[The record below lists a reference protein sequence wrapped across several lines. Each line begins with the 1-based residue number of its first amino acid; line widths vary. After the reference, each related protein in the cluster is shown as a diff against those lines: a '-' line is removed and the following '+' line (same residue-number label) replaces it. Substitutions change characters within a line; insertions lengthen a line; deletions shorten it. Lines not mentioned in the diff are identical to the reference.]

1 MKITQINSNA
11 QNFKQLNIKSL
22 SAIDKQNF
30 VQGNISKLKEL
41 GNKYDIR
48 MVSCYS
54 DIPGFSSIDINVK
67 PLGKGFNFMEKL
79 FFPTGRST
87 FKTGYTYIDETLKT
101 KKDFMKA
108 VHDAIQDLHKKL

>member
-1 MKITQINSNA
+1 MRISRIDNA

-22 SAIDKQNF
+22 SAVDKQNF
-30 VQGNISKLKEL
+30 VKGNISKLKDL
-41 GNKYDIR
+41 GKEYDIR

-54 DIPGFSSIDINVK
+54 DIPNFSSIDINVK
-67 PLGKGFNFMEKL
+67 PLGKGYNFIERL

-87 FKTGYTYIDETLKT
+87 FKTGYTHIDETLKT
-101 KKDFMKA
+101 KKDFMNA